1 MSDLDT
7 LATVSVNVQYASH
20 VVKLPEKIKHDVTF
34 VTSMN
39 NGRKL
44 FKVQW
49 EQIIFLGFRGF
60 CSV

>member
-39 NGRKL
+39 NARKP
-44 FKVQW
+44 FKVQ
-49 EQIIFLGFRGF
+49 
-60 CSV
+60 